1 MQNAPAVSYPVGRLH
16 IRVALAAVL
25 LLGASA
31 IALWYFQ
38 ADHPGWRQALAL
50 CVWLLCAGLALL
62 AENLPGNGGVLR
74 WDGQNWTWE
83 SRGTVRVGTV
93 VPRADWQM
101 GILLEFRAPAS
112 PVRWLCVERGETG
125 SWNALRRALWAPGPA
140 DSARPAAPAG

>member
-50 CVWLLCAGLALL
+50 CVWLLCAGLALF

-74 WDGQNWTWE
+74 WDGQNWTWLAV
-83 SRGTVRVGTV
+83 RGMWGDGQLECPAPCAMGAGPCGIRATGGT
-93 VPRADWQM
+93 
-101 GILLEFRAPAS
+101 
-112 PVRWLCVERGETG
+112 
-125 SWNALRRALWAPGPA
+125 RRIGW
-140 DSARPAAPAG
+140 R